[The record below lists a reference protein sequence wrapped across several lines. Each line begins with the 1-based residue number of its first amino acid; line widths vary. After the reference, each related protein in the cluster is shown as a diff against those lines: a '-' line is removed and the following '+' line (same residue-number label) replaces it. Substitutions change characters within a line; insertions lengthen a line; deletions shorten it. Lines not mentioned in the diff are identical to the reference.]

1 MEKRVKVSIAF
12 TVETY
17 TLPYN
22 LFNYNLLTHL
32 VLFLLGSDDVVFEL
46 ERRERR
52 EFRKRV

>member
-1 MEKRVKVSIAF
+1 MEVSIAF

-32 VLFLLGSDDVVFEL
+32 VLLLLGSDDVVFEL

-52 EFRKRV
+52 SLGEGVREG